1 MQPERTVARPRAD
14 TPRCKLTE
22 IFHRIFRFAVLT
34 LETNRRRRRRHFSAE
49 RIGRRTLHVVAS
61 ATSIRENR
69 RKRTR
74 NRSSVAIFP

>member
-1 MQPERTVARPRAD
+1 MQPERTVARPQAD

-34 LETNRRRRRRHFSAE
+34 LETNRRRRGQHFSVE

-61 ATSIRENR
+61 DIHTREST
-69 RKRTR
+69 KTYL
-74 NRSSVAIFP
+74 